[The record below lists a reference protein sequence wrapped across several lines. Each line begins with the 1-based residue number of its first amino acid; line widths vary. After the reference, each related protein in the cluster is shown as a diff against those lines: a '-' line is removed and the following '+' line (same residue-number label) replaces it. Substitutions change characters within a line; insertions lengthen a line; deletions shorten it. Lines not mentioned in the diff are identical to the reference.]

1 MLDITWRLLVVLF
14 LVLLNAYFVAAE
26 FALVSVRR
34 TRIEQLVAE
43 GNMLARIVHRAL
55 NDPNRFISAAQLG
68 ITMASLGLGWVG
80 EPTLV
85 RLIGPA
91 LDSFLPQQLV
101 FISSH
106 ALAVFFAFA
115 LITLFHLVLG
125 EQVPK
130 MLALQRPEPVILA
143 TAQVTEL
150 VSIVFRPFIWI
161 VYWAT
166 ELVLRP
172 LGLRY
177 EGEKHLVYTV
187 EELEMLV
194 TASAEGG
201 QLDESEQEMIHRVF
215 TFADLDAHQVMV
227 PRTEVVGVPVDIT
240 LPELADMVALEG
252 RSRFPVYRG
261 SIGDIVGIVY
271 VKDIIKALQLDA
283 AEPFHVRTITREALI
298 VPESLA
304 VDEVLA
310 DMKARRMHMAVV
322 IDEFG
327 GTAGLITLE
336 DILEVIV
343 GEMQDE
349 FERPETDIA
358 IATDGTA
365 RVNGLVLINEFNR
378 RLDATIDDPN
388 VATIGGFVFGHI
400 GRKPELGDEIVTE
413 GLRFRVEALDGLRI
427 AQLTVIPVGS
437 AGERS
442 SRRDDATQH
451 G

>member
-1 MLDITWRLLVVLF
+1 MLDIAWRLLVVLL
-14 LVLLNAYFVAAE
+14 LVFLNAFFVAAE

-34 TRIEQLVAE
+34 TRIEQLAAE
-43 GNMLARIVHRAL
+43 GNMLARIVRRAL
-55 NDPNRFISAAQLG
+55 DDPNRFISAAQLG

-80 EPTLV
+80 EPTLA

-91 LDSFLPQQLV
+91 LESVLPERIAFVSAHAIAV
-101 FISSH
+101 FI
-106 ALAVFFAFA
+106 AFT

-150 VSIVFRPFIWI
+150 VSVIFRPFIWV

-215 TFADLDAHQVMV
+215 NFADLTAHQVMV
-227 PRTEVVGVPVDIT
+227 PRTEIVGVPADIT
-240 LPELADMVALEG
+240 LPELTSLVAREG
-252 RSRFPVYRG
+252 RSRFPVYRD
-261 SIGDIVGIVY
+261 SLDDIVGIVY
-271 VKDIIKALQLDA
+271 VKDIIKAIRRNSGEAFDV
-283 AEPFHVRTITREALI
+283 HTITREALI

-304 VDEVLA
+304 IDELLA
-310 DMKARRMHMAVV
+310 DMKARRMHMAIV

-343 GEMQDE
+343 GEVQDE
-349 FERPETDIA
+349 FERPETDIDVA
-358 IATDGTA
+358 PDGTA
-365 RVNGLVLINEFNR
+365 RVNGLVLISEFNR
-378 RLDATIDDPN
+378 RLDTSIDDPN
-388 VATIGGFVFGHI
+388 FDTIGGFVFGRI
-400 GRKPELGDEIVTE
+400 GRKPELGDEVVSD

-427 AQLTVIPVGS
+427 ARLTVMPVVP
-437 AGERS
+437 ATEALAHP
-442 SRRDDATQH
+442 DAEDR
-451 G
+451 

>member
-1 MLDITWRLLVVLF
+1 MIDIAWRLLVVLL
-14 LVLLNAYFVAAE
+14 LVGLNAFFVAAE

-34 TRIEQLVAE
+34 TRIEQLAAE
-43 GNMLARIVHRAL
+43 GNMLARIVRRAL
-55 NDPNRFISAAQLG
+55 ADPNRFISAAQLG

-80 EPTLV
+80 EPTLA

-91 LDSFLPQQLV
+91 LESVLPERIV
-101 FISSH
+101 FITSH
-106 ALAVFFAFA
+106 GLAIFFAFT

-130 MLALQRPEPVILA
+130 MLALQRAEPVILA

-150 VSIVFRPFIWI
+150 VSIIFRPFIWV

-177 EGEKHLVYTV
+177 EGERHLVYTV

-215 TFADLDAHQVMV
+215 NFADLTAHQVMV
-227 PRTEVVGVPVDIT
+227 PRTEIVGVPADVT
-240 LPELADMVALEG
+240 LPELTALVAREG

-261 SIGDIVGIVY
+261 TIDEIVGIVY
-271 VKDIIKALQLDA
+271 VKDIFRALRRDQG
-283 AEPFHVRTITREALI
+283 EPFDIREITREALI
-298 VPESLA
+298 VPESRP
-304 VDEVLA
+304 VDELLA
-310 DMKARRMHMAVV
+310 DMKARRVHMAIV

-327 GTAGLITLE
+327 GTAGLLTLE

-349 FERPETDIA
+349 FERPETDIEVA
-358 IATDGTA
+358 PDGSA
-365 RVNGLVLINEFNR
+365 SVNGLVLIGEFNR
-378 RLDATIDDPN
+378 RLGTSIDDPN
-388 VATIGGFVFGHI
+388 FDTIGGFVFGQI
-400 GRKPELGDEIVTE
+400 GRKPEINDEIVTD
-413 GLRFRVEALDGLRI
+413 GLRLRVSALDGLRI
-427 AQLTVIPVGS
+427 ARLIV
-437 AGERS
+437 ERVPETEVA
-442 SRRDDATQH
+442 DTPD
-451 G
+451 

>member
-1 MLDITWRLLVVLF
+1 MLDIAWRLLVVLL
-14 LVLLNAYFVAAE
+14 LVFLNAFFVAAE

-34 TRIEQLVAE
+34 TRIEQLAAE
-43 GNMLARIVHRAL
+43 GNMMARIVRRAL
-55 NDPNRFISAAQLG
+55 GDPNRFISAAQLG

-80 EPTLV
+80 EPTLA

-91 LDSFLPQQLV
+91 LESILPHRIV
-101 FISSH
+101 FVTSH
-106 ALAVFFAFA
+106 GVAIFIAFA
-115 LITLFHLVLG
+115 LITLLHLVLG

-130 MLALQRPEPVILA
+130 MLALQRSEPVILA

-150 VSIVFRPFIWI
+150 VSIVFRPFISV

-166 ELVLRP
+166 ELVLRA

-215 TFADLDAHQVMV
+215 NFADLTAHQVMV
-227 PRTEVVGVPVDIT
+227 PRTEIVGVPVQIT
-240 LPELADMVALEG
+240 LPELTSLVAREG

-261 SIGDIVGIVY
+261 SIDDIVGIVY
-271 VKDIIKALQLDA
+271 VKDIIKAIRRGGADA
-283 AEPFHVRTITREALI
+283 FDVRTITREALI

-304 VDEVLA
+304 VDELLA
-310 DMKARRMHMAVV
+310 DMKARRMHMAIV

-343 GEMQDE
+343 GEVQDE
-349 FERPETDIA
+349 FERPETDIDVA
-358 IATDGTA
+358 PDGSA
-365 RVNGLVLINEFNR
+365 RVNGLVLISEFNR
-378 RLDATIDDPN
+378 RLDSAIDDPSFD
-388 VATIGGFVFGHI
+388 TIGGFVFGRI
-400 GRKPELGDEIVTE
+400 GRKPELGDEIVTD

-427 AQLTVIPVGS
+427 AQLTVAPAVP
-437 AGERS
+437 
-442 SRRDDATQH
+442 DDIDAQH
-451 G
+451 

>member
-1 MLDITWRLLVVLF
+1 MLDIAWRLLVVLL
-14 LVLLNAYFVAAE
+14 LVFLNAFFVAAE

-34 TRIEQLVAE
+34 TRIEQLAAE
-43 GNMLARIVHRAL
+43 GNMMARIVRRAL
-55 NDPNRFISAAQLG
+55 GDPNRFISAAQLG

-80 EPTLV
+80 EPTLAG
-85 RLIGPA
+85 LIGPA
-91 LDSFLPQQLV
+91 LESILPHRIV
-101 FISSH
+101 FVTSH
-106 ALAVFFAFA
+106 GVAIFIAFA
-115 LITLFHLVLG
+115 LITLLHLVLG

-130 MLALQRPEPVILA
+130 MLALQRSEPVILA

-150 VSIVFRPFIWI
+150 VSIVFRPFISV

-166 ELVLRP
+166 ELVLRA

-215 TFADLDAHQVMV
+215 NFADLTAHQVMV
-227 PRTEVVGVPVDIT
+227 PRTEIVGVPVQIT
-240 LPELADMVALEG
+240 LPELTSLVAREG

-261 SIGDIVGIVY
+261 SIDDIVGIVY
-271 VKDIIKALQLDA
+271 VKDIIKAIRRGGADA
-283 AEPFHVRTITREALI
+283 FDVRTITREALI

-304 VDEVLA
+304 VDELLA
-310 DMKARRMHMAVV
+310 DMKARRMHMAIV

-343 GEMQDE
+343 GEVQDE
-349 FERPETDIA
+349 FERPETDIDVA
-358 IATDGTA
+358 PDGSA

-378 RLDATIDDPN
+378 RLNAAIDDPSFD
-388 VATIGGFVFGHI
+388 TIGGFVVGRI
-400 GRKPELGDEIVTE
+400 GR
-413 GLRFRVEALDGLRI
+413 
-427 AQLTVIPVGS
+427 
-437 AGERS
+437 
-442 SRRDDATQH
+442 
-451 G
+451 